1 MRWTF
6 EGRQIGVKM
15 TESLVRKPRTMVDF
29 HMVREREKEF
39 RKAGIGWTCYRQ
51 TSPSREKAYLG
62 KVY

>member
-29 HMVREREKEF
+29 HMVRERE
-39 RKAGIGWTCYRQ
+39 
-51 TSPSREKAYLG
+51 RERVQKSWNWVDMLPADFS
-62 KVY
+62 K